1 MSPIINIY
9 SFLSNSHNYHN
20 DVSQLIIYIHHFHPC
35 QIPVTSAQLP
45 ISLDSL
51 STTNQCCPFFPVTH
65 SNYYTLKY
73 NRIQLLIHTLST
85 LYYFYYIYFYVY
97 KHFLHVL
104 PNILYPLLFLIKQ
117 RLGVVNY
124 IGNWQAD
131 TAVSC
136 EAKINLESWILIVVA
151 YRAPDKWLK

>member
-1 MSPIINIY
+1 M
-9 SFLSNSHNYHN
+9 
-20 DVSQLIIYIHHFHPC
+20 
-35 QIPVTSAQLP
+35 TSAQLP

-51 STTNQCCPFFPVTH
+51 STTNQCCPFLPVTFP
-65 SNYYTLKY
+65 NYYRVIY
-73 NRIQLLIHTLST
+73 NRIQLLIYTLST
-85 LYYFYYIYFYVY
+85 LYYSLYFYVY

-136 EAKINLESWILIVVA
+136 EAKMNLES
-151 YRAPDKWLK
+151 